1 MAPDF
6 PKRPFPLGIRG
17 LLLTGIIVAGL
28 LSAHT
33 LGLFTSSEGPG
44 RSGLRVALEFFS
56 HAFSPALRSQAPPP
70 HGGASLIPGV
80 LEAIH
85 QTVIFAAAGLGLAL
99 VLGFVLGFLGSTVW
113 WSGDMGER
121 RGIVGRLISRA
132 VMPSVY
138 AATRVVIALL
148 RSVHEL
154 IWAVLFL
161 AALGRSDFAA
171 VVAIAI
177 PISGTLAKLFSELID
192 ETPRDAALVLRAAGA
207 GPVQVFSFGLLP
219 RALPDMAAT
228 ALYQFE
234 CALRSATVL
243 GFFGFPTLGY
253 AISASFENLYY
264 GEVWTYLYA
273 LLALIVMAEWWS
285 GAIRRRMV

>member
-6 PKRPFPLGIRG
+6 PKRPFPLGIRAV
-17 LLLTGIIVAGL
+17 LLTAIIVAGL
-28 LSAHT
+28 LSAHA
-33 LGLFTSSEGPG
+33 LGLFKSGAGP
-44 RSGLRVALEFFS
+44 SNAGLRVALDFFS
-56 HAFSPALRSQAPPP
+56 HAFSPSWHSEAPPP
-70 HGGASLIPGV
+70 WGSRSLIPGV

-85 QTVIFAAAGLGLAL
+85 QTIIFAAAGLGLAL
-99 VLGFVLGFLGSTVW
+99 VLGTVLGFLGSTAW
-113 WSGDMGER
+113 WSGETEAR
-121 RGIVGRLISRA
+121 RGVLGRILSRA
-132 VMPSVY
+132 VMPTVY

-177 PISGTLAKLFSELID
+177 PISGTLAKIFSELID
-192 ETPRDAALVLRAAGA
+192 EAPRDAALVLRAAGA
-207 GPVQVFSFGLLP
+207 GPVQVFSIGLLP
-219 RALPDMAAT
+219 RALPDMAANT
-228 ALYQFE
+228 LYQFE
-234 CALRSATVL
+234 CALRSSTVL

-273 LLALIVMAEWWS
+273 LLALIVAVEWWS